1 MENCINQRVKD
12 VLATKGYSV
21 LKFAKEY
28 GIAQSTL
35 NAQISGK
42 SNMAASTIVL
52 IATAFEDISPD
63 WLLLGKGEMLREQHP
78 EHNVYDINYGNQ
90 VTGNGNI
97 TGNTAPVHYNTE
109 TEEDAYNELVA
120 LRNKTRELQK
130 KLDEAN
136 DRNAALTDKLLK
148 LI

>member
-1 MENCINQRVKD
+1 MENSVNQRVKD
-12 VLATKGYSV
+12 ALAAKGYSV

-52 IATAFEDISPD
+52 IVTAFEDVSPD
-63 WLLLGKGEMLREQHP
+63 WLLLGKGEMLRDQKP
-78 EHNVYDINYGNQ
+78 QHNVYDINYGNQ
-90 VTGNGNI
+90 VTGNNNI
-97 TGNTAPVHYNTE
+97 TGNSATVHFSTE
-109 TEEDAYNELVA
+109 TEEDAYNELVI
-120 LRNKTRELQK
+120 LRNENRDLKK

-136 DRNAALTDKLLK
+136 ERNATLTDKLLT